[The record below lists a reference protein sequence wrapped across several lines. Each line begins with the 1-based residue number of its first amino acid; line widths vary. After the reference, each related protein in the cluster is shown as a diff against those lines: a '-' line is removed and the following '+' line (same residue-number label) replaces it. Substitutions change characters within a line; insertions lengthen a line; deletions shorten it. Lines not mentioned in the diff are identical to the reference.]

1 MPLKRDK
8 MIGYDRERLAFTFVM
23 LNGNEPIKCRISDAA
38 RTRLPAS
45 EAPRRPPG
53 RPNLW
58 LTATRLNYSRPICSM
73 QDRS

>member
-1 MPLKRDK
+1 MPLKRGK

-23 LNGNEPIKCRISDAA
+23 LNGNEPIECRISDAA

-53 RPNLW
+53 RPNL
-58 LTATRLNYSRPICSM
+58 
-73 QDRS
+73 